1 MTTTRTS
8 SESPVI
14 RNSSTVSDLIR
25 RSAGRFPT
33 DTAIEFG
40 DRTWTYAELD
50 AAVTAVAR
58 ELVRHGVTKGDRVAA
73 YGKNSDL
80 FVLLYLGC
88 ARAGFIHVPVNYQLK
103 NDELDYILS
112 NSGAEIVFADADLM
126 SAVTSTPTGAEAQV
140 IDFADLVPV
149 ATAEEI
155 APATVRESSPS
166 TTRTWLSCSTP
177 PAPPR
182 RRKGAVMT
190 HRALLH
196 EYLSSL
202 MSLDFAAK
210 DRAVHALPL
219 YHSAQMH
226 VFLLPLLSIG
236 AHNIIVP
243 APVPEQLLAI
253 FEEREINSFFAAP
266 TVWVALANS
275 PDLETRNLDSLHK
288 AYYGASIMPGPILER
303 LRQRLPQLGF
313 YNCFGQSELG
323 PLCTVLRPEEHDD
336 HPGSAGR
343 PVMFVETRVVDA
355 DGDDVGPG
363 EEGEILYRSPQL
375 CEGYWNRPEATA
387 EAFDNG
393 WFHSGDLVKVDEDGF
408 VEVVDRVKD
417 VINTGGVLVASRQVE
432 DADLRTAP
440 GRRGGR
446 GRDCR
451 REVDR
456 GGRRLRRPQ
465 GRTAAAVGRR
475 CHRSRQVPLG
485 RVQGAQAGGVRCR
498 TAEEL
503 SREDPQAQPAPS
515 LRARGRSGIGDFCGT
530 CAASADDGIGVGGR
544 LGGGLPIGTAARFPT
559 ASCNGFLCPGL
570 PALLTEDGESV
581 VADHG
586 EVIGGGLALGG
597 EIVAE
602 EDRVGQL
609 QRHRLEGF
617 EVDLATAGQSDLTV
631 GADEAGRRDDLH
643 ALHGREVPLSLER
656 RAVEWNEE
664 VDRDRLGSEGLE
676 REQRLDDLL
685 VAFAEPDDEA
695 AAR

>member
-1 MTTTRTS
+1 MTSTRIS

-33 DTAIEFG
+33 DTALEFG

-50 AAVTAVAR
+50 SAVTAVAR
-58 ELVRHGVTKGDRVAA
+58 ELVRLGVTKGDRVAA

-112 NSGAEIVFADADLM
+112 NSGAEIVFSDSDLM

-155 APATVRESSPS
+155 APAGSAEFSVDDTDVAQLLYTSG
-166 TTRTWLSCSTP
+166 TTS
-177 PAPPR
+177 AP
-182 RRKGAVMT
+182 KGAVMT

-202 MSLDFAAK
+202 MSLDFAAT

-275 PDLETRNLDSLHK
+275 PDLDTRNLDSLHK

-303 LRQRLPQLGF
+303 LRQRLPLLGF

-336 HPGSAGR
+336 HPGSTGRRSCAKAIGIVRKPPLKPSTTAGSIPATSSKWTR
-343 PVMFVETRVVDA
+343 TASSKSSTGSRTSSTPVVSWSPAVRSRMRSSIC
-355 DGDDVGPG
+355 P
-363 EEGEILYRSPQL
+363 RSPKWPWSAL
-375 CEGYWNRPEATA
+375 PTR
-387 EAFDNG
+387 
-393 WFHSGDLVKVDEDGF
+393 SG
-408 VEVVDRVKD
+408 
-417 VINTGGVLVASRQVE
+417 SRRSPPSSSS
-432 DADLRTAP
+432 RTASLPCPPRMSSPTSNLVWRDSRCPREWSSWPNCRRTRP
-440 GRRGGR
+440 GRSSSAA
-446 GRDCR
+446 CAKPER
-451 REVDR
+451 RTLR
-456 GGRRLRRPQ
+456 HWRMRRCLRR
-465 GRTAAAVGRR
+465 
-475 CHRSRQVPLG
+475 
-485 RVQGAQAGGVRCR
+485 
-498 TAEEL
+498 
-503 SREDPQAQPAPS
+503 
-515 LRARGRSGIGDFCGT
+515 
-530 CAASADDGIGVGGR
+530 VGG
-544 LGGGLPIGTAARFPT
+544 
-559 ASCNGFLCPGL
+559 
-570 PALLTEDGESV
+570 
-581 VADHG
+581 
-586 EVIGGGLALGG
+586 
-597 EIVAE
+597 
-602 EDRVGQL
+602 
-609 QRHRLEGF
+609 
-617 EVDLATAGQSDLTV
+617 
-631 GADEAGRRDDLH
+631 
-643 ALHGREVPLSLER
+643 
-656 RAVEWNEE
+656 
-664 VDRDRLGSEGLE
+664 
-676 REQRLDDLL
+676 
-685 VAFAEPDDEA
+685 
-695 AAR
+695 